1 MGNKIGI
8 SELIAELALS
18 SGNQKEI
25 CEGFLYVFSEIVTE
39 ALAKG
44 ESVTIDGFGVFK
56 TTMTSS
62 SKVDDDRQNGDS
74 NAFRKIVFVPSKE
87 FAVKLNG
94 AFDAFETV
102 ELAEGVELSGL
113 DNLLGDSIDNLKEI
127 KGSSIELK
135 DGDEAE
141 LTIYRLDEQSD
152 EEGYDDEST
161 AEAYAALETLE
172 PPETESEKNNP
183 VFKSENGGFPEDVQS
198 KDEDQNEA
206 IDNEIMIEPSS
217 KFSKGF
223 FYGVVCTL
231 LICGTIFLIGFY
243 NGWYGSG
250 WKNDKDKEDK
260 NELAMTNQTFVNSEN
275 DSINSLGESEIETET
290 PENKIVYDTVSPTR
304 VLTKIARDHYGNM
317 HLWPY
322 IYEENSSILGHPNRI
337 KPGTRIVV
345 PPLSKYG
352 VDANN
357 PADIEKAKNKAL
369 QIYSRYN

>member
-44 ESVTIDGFGVFK
+44 ESVTLDGFGVFK

-74 NAFRKIVFVPSKE
+74 NSFSKIVFVPSKE

-113 DNLLGDSIDNLKEI
+113 DNLLGDSIDNIKEI

-183 VFKSENGGFPEDVQS
+183 FFKSENGGFPEDVQS
-198 KDEDQNEA
+198 NDEDQNEA

-223 FYGVVCTL
+223 FYGVACTL

-250 WKNDKDKEDK
+250 WKNDKVKEDK

-275 DSINSLGESEIETET
+275 DSINSLRESEIETEI